1 LISRNQTPRRPESAE
16 FHTHAERRDPQVRDR
31 LVEQYL
37 PLADSIA
44 RRFARGDR
52 VPLDDLRQVAALG
65 LIKAVDRFDPDN
77 GAAFSSFAVPTIQG
91 EIRRYFRDVTWAVR
105 PPRGLQEI
113 VLRAERGREA
123 LTERYGRTPTARE
136 LAEEIGCTD
145 EEILEASVAG
155 HARTSD
161 SLNRRIGAP
170 GHEDGDIAVGD
181 LIGGEDKGFEAAEA
195 AATVDRL
202 LRGLSDRDRLV
213 LRLRFEDDLTQAEI
227 GRRVGCSQ
235 MHVSRILRSSL
246 AQLADDAGAPREA
259 LDTLIRARSQG
270 HERLVLD

>member
-1 LISRNQTPRRPESAE
+1 MDRQREAAE
-16 FHTHAERRDPQVRDR
+16 LRAYAERRDPAVRER

-44 RRFARGDR
+44 RRFARGNR
-52 VPLDDLRQVAALG
+52 VPLDDLKQVAALG
-65 LIKAVDRFDPDN
+65 LIKAFDRFDPDR

-91 EIRRYFRDVTWAVR
+91 ELRRYFRDFTWTVR
-105 PPRGLQEI
+105 PPRNLQEA
-113 VLRAERGREA
+113 VLRAEREREA
-123 LTERYGRTPTARE
+123 LTERYGRNPTARE
-136 LAEEIGCTD
+136 LAEQAGCTVED
-145 EEILEASVAG
+145 IIEASVAG

-161 SLNRRIGAP
+161 SLDRRIGGP
-170 GHEDGDIAVGD
+170 GHDDSGMAVGD
-181 LIGGEDKGFEAAEA
+181 LIGAEDPGFEAAEA

-235 MHVSRILRSSL
+235 MHVSRILRSAL
-246 AQLADDAGAPREA
+246 AQLADNADAPREA